1 MQQYPNRQKVYM
13 EPLPFHGYK
22 VRPLQIQIGLGC
34 VLLVLK
40 ANVGSDTDVL
50 GKFLLFTLFRGAAPS
65 SSEQLRAA
73 LVPCLTLNGTEFK
86 ANKSY
91 PMLVFNPTPISETF
105 QLHTKCRLSV

>member
-1 MQQYPNRQKVYM
+1 MMMKLKYWEQQYPNRQKVYM

-22 VRPLQIQIGLGC
+22 ARPLQIQIGLGC

-40 ANVGSDTDVL
+40 ANVGSDADVL

-73 LVPCLTLNGTEFK
+73 L
-86 ANKSY
+86 SR
-91 PMLVFNPTPISETF
+91 SE
-105 QLHTKCRLSV
+105 QLRAAPSSSEQLWSPD